1 MPFRGEV
8 DRGTEAD
15 GRSSV
20 DYCVGCYPNGTF
32 TEPNLTMARMIENAR
47 KQMQAEGFPEG
58 DNRAEREEDPDVQ
71 EMEIDEDVNSRAI
84 TRGIERVARDGVA
97 FETSRRMHFH
107 SPPPQRTH

>member
-58 DNRAEREEDPDVQ
+58 IIAQNARKIPTFKRWK
-71 EMEIDEDVNSRAI
+71 S
-84 TRGIERVARDGVA
+84 TR
-97 FETSRRMHFH
+97 T
-107 SPPPQRTH
+107 